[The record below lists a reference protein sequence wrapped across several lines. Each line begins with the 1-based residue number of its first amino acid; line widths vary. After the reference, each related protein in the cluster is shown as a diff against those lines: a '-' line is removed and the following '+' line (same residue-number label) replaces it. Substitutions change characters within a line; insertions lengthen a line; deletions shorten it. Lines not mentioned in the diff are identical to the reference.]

1 MHTIGALSI
10 YLSQISINYFSKLW
24 NNVLFLKHE
33 EEEGREGG

>member
-1 MHTIGALSI
+1 MHTIGAQ
-10 YLSQISINYFSKLW
+10 LSQISINYFSKLW